1 MRRMLALAVFVV
13 VMVFVLGKDHLADA
27 PPAAVSTVTFGFLLL
42 AAYLV
47 GDALSWIKLPKITG
61 YIAAGM
67 LFGPFVLNLITRS
80 TLQDLKLIDD
90 MALTFIAL
98 AAGGELRI
106 AALRQRQK
114 AILWTVICQT
124 VIVSIGVGTV
134 AYFSRGLMP
143 FLAGFPNSH
152 QWAVC
157 LLLGALAVARSPSS
171 AIAVISECKA
181 RGPFTEMTLGVT
193 VVADILVI
201 ALFAMVVSF
210 SQSLLQD
217 NHALDFFLILGIAGE
232 LITSVIAGILLGLA
246 LSRTVSLITTELP
259 VLILGASFLVTFF
272 SRLLA
277 DFLSVHFDL
286 SFHLEPMLIC
296 MTAGLWV
303 QNFSKGGDLFMEKID
318 RSALPVFVIFFALTG
333 AALNLDAL
341 RQTWILAILLVV
353 VRAGLILIGGYAGAR
368 IAGDPPEFQKT
379 SGWAFITQ
387 AGVSLGLAG
396 MIIRRFPDWGH
407 ALATAVV
414 AVIAINQIIGPVA
427 LKYALVRVGESGRRH
442 AGRDITPPVDDADRF
457 SA

>member
-1 MRRMLALAVFVV
+1 MRRLLALGVFVV
-13 VMVFVLGKDHLADA
+13 VMVFVLGKDHLAEA
-27 PPAAVSTVTFGFLLL
+27 PAAAVSTVTFGFLLL
-42 AAYLV
+42 AAYLC

-67 LFGPFVLNLITRS
+67 LFGPYVLNLITRS

-98 AAGGELRI
+98 AAGGELRL
-106 AALRQRQK
+106 AALRKRRK
-114 AILWTVICQT
+114 AIIWTVFFST
-124 VIVSIGVGTV
+124 VIVMIGVAFV

-143 FLAGFPNSH
+143 FLADHPNSH
-152 QWAVC
+152 RWAVC
-157 LLLGALAVARSPSS
+157 LLLGTLAVARSPSS

-181 RGPFTEMTLGVT
+181 RGPFTEMALGVT
-193 VVADILVI
+193 VVTDILVI
-201 ALFAMVVSF
+201 TLFAMVVSF
-210 SQSLLQD
+210 SQTLIHD
-217 NHALDFFLILGIAGE
+217 AHALDFHLILAIAGE
-232 LITSVIAGILLGLA
+232 LITSVTAGILLGLA
-246 LSRTVSLITTELP
+246 LSRTVSAITTELP
-259 VLILGASFLVTFF
+259 VLILGVSFLVTFF

-277 DFLSVHFDL
+277 DFLSIHFDL

-296 MTAGLWV
+296 ITAGLWV
-303 QNFSKGGDLFMEKID
+303 QNFSQGGDLFMEKID

-341 RQTWILAILLVV
+341 RQTWMLAIILVV

-368 IAGDPPEFQKT
+368 IAGDPPEFQKA

-396 MIIRRFPDWGH
+396 MIMRRFPDWGN

-414 AVIAINQIIGPVA
+414 AVIAINQIIGPITF
-427 LKYALVRVGESGRRH
+427 KYALVRVGEAGRRH
-442 AGRDITPPVDDADRF
+442 AKSSVTPPNDDSDRTTV
-457 SA
+457 